1 MDDVMKYLV
10 LNFFDVYN
18 QSLNFVR
25 LIVFE
30 RNFFSFHNI
39 EMESNVYLLKKMKQ
53 QIVSLMV

>member
-1 MDDVMKYLV
+1 MKYLV

-39 EMESNVYLLKKMKQ
+39 EMESNEYLLKKKKQ